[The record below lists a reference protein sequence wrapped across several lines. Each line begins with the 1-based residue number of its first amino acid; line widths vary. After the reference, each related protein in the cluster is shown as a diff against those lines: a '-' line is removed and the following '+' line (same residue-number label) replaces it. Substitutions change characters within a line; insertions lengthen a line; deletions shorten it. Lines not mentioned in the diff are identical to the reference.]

1 MRWLNQPWSGGLDDS
16 SLLGGWRECGGKK
29 RKGKKWGSAVS
40 LERGGDLGFPK
51 KAAGRRVT
59 VAGFG
64 SDGALTAWT
73 SPNLTI
79 HSCDSGD
86 SQRSFSASAVAKNK
100 IKNENKKSNGGRTR
114 YKGDGNTN
122 QLVNRLGEKR
132 QVIFQRSDTRV
143 RAGGFCDVRKTK
155 GDVDAITAMLDLIQ

>member
-1 MRWLNQPWSGGLDDS
+1 MNQPWSGGLDDS
-16 SLLGGWRECGGKK
+16 SVLGGWRECGGKK
-29 RKGKKWGSAVS
+29 RKEKKWGSAVS

-51 KAAGRRVT
+51 KAAARRVT

-86 SQRSFSASAVAKNK
+86 SQRSFSASGVAKK
-100 IKNENKKSNGGRTR
+100 IKNEMENKRATAGEQDIKEMATQ
-114 YKGDGNTN
+114 TN
-122 QLVNRLGEKR
+122 K
-132 QVIFQRSDTRV
+132 
-143 RAGGFCDVRKTK
+143 
-155 GDVDAITAMLDLIQ
+155 